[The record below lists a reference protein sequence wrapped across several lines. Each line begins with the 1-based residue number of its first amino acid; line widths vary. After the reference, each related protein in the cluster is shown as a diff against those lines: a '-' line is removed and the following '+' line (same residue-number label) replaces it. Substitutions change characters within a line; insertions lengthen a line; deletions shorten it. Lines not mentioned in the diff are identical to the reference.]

1 MERHAI
7 HEQTAFLMLRDEARR
22 THRKLIDLA
31 EAVVTSHSMLVR
43 PTSGPEEPG
52 KTGEDLQ
59 GPLPTVS

>member
-1 MERHAI
+1 
-7 HEQTAFLMLRDEARR
+7 MLRDEARR

-43 PTSGPEEPG
+43 PTSGPEEPR
-52 KTGEDLQ
+52 KTEEDLQ